1 MLARAHL
8 DPRAGEDGVAALLWR
23 FTVDESSGNAL
34 ALEPWAAITLAIA
47 VVAVLVA
54 VVLFGEPCSMSR
66 ATASRTRTA
75 HLWLDGRLSKSASLP
90 AMHA

>member
-1 MLARAHL
+1 LRDRL